1 MERHQLSAAFP
12 DMPDEDFE
20 DLIHSIKEHGQREP
34 ITVYENK
41 ILDGWHRY
49 RACQQLDI
57 NPMTTLYEG
66 NDPVSFVIDLN
77 LHRRHL
83 SPGQKAIAVVTC
95 NAWLQEGRPQ
105 KTPPRGGVIT
115 PAYKS
120 AEQMAKEA
128 GVGKRTVERAKKVA
142 QSGDKEVIEAV
153 KKGAMSLS
161 EAIKV
166 VDKDDPENA
175 PPAPVKPVLKSAV
188 SQEKYDALKVAYDE
202 LNDQYQEIL
211 DNYQELAKEVSILTA
226 LRDTEHYQVM
236 KEMQSTIDNL
246 TEARDKW
253 QRECAELKKQVLY
266 WKKHADRKSA

>member
-12 DMPDEDFE
+12 DMPDEDFQE
-20 DLIHSIKEHGQREP
+20 LLESIKTFGQREP
-34 ITVYENK
+34 ITIHEGK
-41 ILDGWHRY
+41 ILDGWHRF
-49 RACQQLDI
+49 RACQELEI
-57 NPMTTLYEG
+57 SPMTTEYEG
-66 NDPVSFVIDLN
+66 DDPVAFVIDLN

-83 SPGQKAIAVVTC
+83 SPAQKALAIVSCSTWAGQGTPLRKYQTRPMGRVTS
-95 NAWLQEGRPQ
+95 ED
-105 KTPPRGGVIT
+105 
-115 PAYKS
+115 
-120 AEQMAKEA
+120 MAKRA
-128 GVGKRTVERAKKVA
+128 GVGVRSVTRAKKVM
-142 QSGDKEVIEAV
+142 QSGDEEVIEKV
-153 KKGAMSLS
+153 KKGAMSLR

-166 VDKDDPENA
+166 VDKDEPENV

-188 SQEKYDALKVAYDE
+188 SQDKHEALRVAYDE
-202 LNDQYQEIL
+202 LNEQYQEIL

-266 WKKHADRKSA
+266 WKKQAGK

>member
-95 NAWLQEGRPQ
+95 NAWLQEGRPS
-105 KTPPRGGVIT
+105 KTVPRGTVVT
-115 PAYKS
+115 NAHKS
-120 AEQMAKEA
+120 SEQMAKEA
-128 GVGKRTVERAKKVA
+128 GVGKRTVQRAKKVA
-142 QSGDKEVIEAV
+142 QSGDQEVIDAV
-153 KKGAMSLS
+153 RKGAMSLS

-188 SQEKYDALKVAYDE
+188 AQDKYDALKASYDE
-202 LNDQYQEIL
+202 LNEQYQEIL

-226 LRDTEHYQVM
+226 LKETEHYQVM

>member
-12 DMPDEDFE
+12 DMPDEDFQ
-20 DLIHSIKEHGQREP
+20 DLLESIKAHGQREP
-34 ITVYENK
+34 ITTYENK
-41 ILDGWHRY
+41 ILDGWHRF
-49 RACQQLDI
+49 RACSELDI
-57 NPMTTLYEG
+57 NPTYHEFDG
-66 NDPVSFVIDLN
+66 KDPVSYVMDLN

-83 SPGQKAIAVVTC
+83 SPAQKAMAVVTC
-95 NAWLQEGRPQ
+95 STWFSKGIYARGNQD
-105 KTPPRGGVIT
+105 PPMGGST
-115 PAYKS
+115 SK
-120 AEQMAKEA
+120 EMAKRA
-128 GVGKRTVERAKKVA
+128 GVGQRSVERAKKVV
-142 QSGDKEVIEAV
+142 QSGDKEVIEKV
-153 KKGAMSLS
+153 KKGAMSLR

-166 VDKDDPENA
+166 VDKEEPENV

-188 SQEKYDALKVAYDE
+188 AQEKYDALKVAYEE
-202 LNDQYQEIL
+202 LNEQYQEIL

-226 LRDTEHYQVM
+226 LKETEHYRVM

>member
-12 DMPDEDFE
+12 DMCDEDFQ
-20 DLIHSIKEHGQREP
+20 DLLESIKNHGQREP
-34 ITVYENK
+34 ITTYENK
-41 ILDGWHRY
+41 ILDGWHRFK
-49 RACQQLDI
+49 ACLQLDI
-57 NPMTTLYEG
+57 NPSFHEYDG
-66 NDPVSFVIDLN
+66 QDPVSYVIDLN

-95 NAWLQEGRPQ
+95 NAWLQEGRP
-105 KTPPRGGVIT
+105 KTPPRGGVVT
-115 PAYKS
+115 PANKS
-120 AEQMAKEA
+120 SEQMAKEA
-128 GVGKRTVERAKKVA
+128 GVGTRTVERAKKVA
-142 QSGDKEVIEAV
+142 QSGDKDVIEAV

-175 PPAPVKPVLKSAV
+175 PPAPAKPVLKSAV
-188 SQEKYDALKVAYDE
+188 AQEKYEALKVAYEE
-202 LNDQYQEIL
+202 LNEQYQEIL

-226 LRDTEHYQVM
+226 LRETEHYQVM

-266 WKKHADRKSA
+266 WKKHADRKSS

>member
-12 DMPDEDFE
+12 DMPDEDFQ
-20 DLIHSIKEHGQREP
+20 DLLESIKAHGQREP
-34 ITVYENK
+34 ITTYENK
-41 ILDGWHRY
+41 ILDGWHRF
-49 RACQQLDI
+49 RACLQLDI
-57 NPMTTLYEG
+57 NPSFHEFDG
-66 NDPVSFVIDLN
+66 QDPVSYVMDLN

-83 SPGQKAIAVVTC
+83 SPAQKAMAVVTC
-95 NAWLQEGRPQ
+95 STWTGVG
-105 KTPPRGGVIT
+105 TPLRKYQIPPMGGIT
-115 PAYKS
+115 SK
-120 AEQMAKEA
+120 EMAKRA
-128 GVGKRTVERAKKVA
+128 GVGERSVERAKKVV
-142 QSGDKEVIEAV
+142 QSGDKEVIEKV
-153 KKGAMSLS
+153 KKGAMSLR

-166 VDKDDPENA
+166 VDKEEPENV

-188 SQEKYDALKVAYDE
+188 SQDKHEALRVAYDE
-202 LNDQYQEIL
+202 LNEQYQEIL

-226 LRDTEHYQVM
+226 LRDTEHYQTM

>member
-34 ITVYENK
+34 ITTFESK

-49 RACQQLDI
+49 RACQHLEI
-57 NPMTTLYEG
+57 NPMFHEYDG
-66 NDPVSFVIDLN
+66 DDPVSFVMDLN

-83 SPGQKAIAVVTC
+83 SPAQKAMAVVTC
-95 NAWLQEGRPQ
+95 NAWVGRGNPL
-105 KTPPRGGVIT
+105 R
-115 PAYKS
+115 KS
-120 AEQMAKEA
+120 IIRQLADLNSVTTKDMAKRA
-128 GVGKRTVERAKKVA
+128 GVGERSVERAKKVV

-188 SQEKYDALKVAYDE
+188 SQEKYDALRVAYDE
-202 LNDQYQEIL
+202 LNEQYQEIL
-211 DNYQELAKEVSILTA
+211 DNYQELAKEASILTA
-226 LRDTEHYQVM
+226 LKETEHYQTM
-236 KEMQSTIDNL
+236 KQMQSTIDNL

-253 QRECAELKKQVLY
+253 QRECAELKKQVMY